1 MLKFA
6 TITKT
11 IARRSASSE
20 RPYKTWVEVSR
31 SALVEN
37 AETLK
42 RAAGRDTALMA
53 VVKSNAYGHGIP
65 ETVKALAKAP
75 VDWFGVDALREAEAV
90 RAAGAKR
97 PVLILGYTPLADA
110 ARAVRQGFS
119 QIVYNRENVERLAK
133 AGTRRNPAKVHL
145 KLETGTSRQG
155 ILERDLPAFAERLKR
170 LKTVRVE
177 GVSTH
182 YANIEDTTDPSY
194 AMGQRE
200 RFDAM
205 IATLAKAGVRPPVV
219 HSACSAAVLLYPET
233 HYAMVRSGIALYG
246 LWPSKETR
254 VSAGQK
260 GRAPTLRP
268 ALSWKTIV
276 AQVKDLPEGTPVSYG
291 LTERLSR
298 RSKVAVIPVGYWDG
312 FDRGLSSVGR
322 VLVRGRR
329 AKVLGR
335 VCMNMCVIDVTDIPG
350 VRIEDEVTLI
360 GRQGSDALAAEDLA
374 AATGTINY
382 EIVTRINPLIPR
394 VLTP

>member
-1 MLKFA
+1 MNQ
-6 TITKT
+6 
-11 IARRSASSE
+11 

-37 AETLK
+37 ATALK
-42 RAAGRDTALMA
+42 RATGPKTALMA

-90 RAAGAKR
+90 RRAGTKK
-97 PVLILGYTPLADA
+97 PVLILGYTPFADA

-119 QIVYNRENVERLAK
+119 QIVYNKENVARLAK
-133 AGTRRNPAKVHL
+133 AGTRRRPAKVHL

-155 ILERDLPAFAERLKR
+155 ILPEDLPSFAAYLRRLP
-170 LKTVRVE
+170 TVQVE

-182 YANIEDTTDPSY
+182 YANIEDTTDPTY
-194 AMGQRE
+194 AMAQRG
-200 RFDAM
+200 RFEDM
-205 IATLAKAGVRPPVV
+205 VATLAREGVKPPMV

-233 HYAMVRSGIALYG
+233 HYAMARSGIAMYG
-246 LWPSKETR
+246 LWPSKETK
-254 VSAGQK
+254 VSAMQK
-260 GRAPTLRP
+260 GKSPTLRP
-268 ALSWKTIV
+268 ALSWKTVV
-276 AQVKDLPEGTPVSYG
+276 AQTKTLPEGSPVSYG
-291 LTERLSR
+291 LTERLGR
-298 RSKVAVIPVGYWDG
+298 RSRVAVIPVGYWDG
-312 FDRGLSSVGR
+312 FDRKLSSVGR

-350 VRIEDEVTLI
+350 VKIEDEVTII
-360 GRQGSDALAAEDLA
+360 GRQGSDVIAAEDVA
-374 AATGTINY
+374 AAVGTINY

-394 VLTP
+394 ILVA